1 MAEGPAP
8 STAPDS
14 APKKE
19 PVKAP
24 ASQPKMKAVP
34 SSAPKGGG
42 APEGKS
48 PGPASQPKMKAAS
61 PPGPASQS
69 RMKAASPPGPASQ
82 PKMKAAPAPPPKPAP
97 AVPTAEFVEPARTR
111 GRAETGETRV
121 RRRADAV
128 PPRKGL
134 GLQLKIMLA
143 MGLTSLLGAAGIAAA
158 VYSRAATAFEE
169 QIDAR
174 GERLVDILAV
184 VPADYWM
191 FAIHGFTRE
200 NDFAD
205 LVRMIE
211 PVDEFTQ
218 KPEYTR
224 LRNVLNNP
232 FSKEWQEEI
241 DRLITAV
248 SKNPQWKE
256 KVEGNP
262 ELKSRYDRLVRP
274 MAPLSELAPFRA
286 LVKEGDLVNVGVF
299 DATRPGDTNPP
310 GILPAGR
317 ATLNLPQPRGAE
329 RITKADAPIQ
339 GADGSRMNIRMFI
352 RNPHPDDPVKL
363 RYLVSLSLHKIEDAK
378 KSLIKMILF
387 PALIAFGASLAI
399 AAILSHR
406 ITKPVRL
413 LMGDINQ
420 VSSGDFEHQTSA
432 RSSDEIG
439 QLAASF
445 NRMTTALRAA
455 QEQELT
461 TRAMEHELG
470 IASEIQTNLVPK
482 SILKVPGYDVGAYY
496 RPSKEVGGDYYDFIE
511 IDENRSGLIVADVSG
526 KGVPGSLVMAMA
538 RAFIRME
545 AERSRNPSTADTL
558 ARANKMLARD
568 MRKGM
573 FVTAIYGIL
582 DRTNNL
588 IRVSSAGHNPMILW
602 RARTEE
608 IVLVNPKGIALGLD
622 KGPVFDRSIS
632 EEIIQLEPG
641 DRVVF
646 YTDGTVEAMNEKREE
661 FGDKRFQDLVRKLAK
676 MGSNEFLNVLVKA
689 LDEHQG
695 NAPQHDDMTIVTFR
709 RV

>member
-1 MAEGPAP
+1 MADDRTPE
-8 STAPDS
+8 S

-19 PVKAP
+19 AKPPESPASQPKIKAASPAGP

-34 SSAPKGGG
+34 SSAPAGAAGGKS
-42 APEGKS
+42 EGK
-48 PGPASQPKMKAAS
+48 PATVSQPKLKAV
-61 PPGPASQS
+61 
-69 RMKAASPPGPASQ
+69 
-82 PKMKAAPAPPPKPAP
+82 PPKPQEIPMAQI
-97 AVPTAEFVEPARTR
+97 VEPARPRTLER
-111 GRAETGETRV
+111 PKAPLREDASEIRV

-128 PPRKGL
+128 PPKKGL

-143 MGLTSLLGAAGIAAA
+143 MGLTSLLGAVGIAAA
-158 VYSRAATAFEE
+158 VYSKASAAFEE
-169 QIDAR
+169 EINR
-174 GERLVDILAV
+174 NGERLVNILAV

-191 FAIHGFTRE
+191 FAIHGFTRD

-205 LVRMIE
+205 LIRLIE
-211 PVDEFTQ
+211 PIEDFTQ

-224 LRNVLNNP
+224 LRNVLANP
-232 FSKEWQEEI
+232 FSKDWQEEI
-241 DRLITAV
+241 DKFITAV
-248 SKNPQWKE
+248 SKNPQWKQ
-256 KVEGNP
+256 KIEGNS
-262 ELKSRYDRLVRP
+262 EFKARYDRLVRP
-274 MAPLSELAPFRA
+274 MSPLSELAPFRD
-286 LVKEGDLVNVGVF
+286 LQKGGDLVNVGVF
-299 DATRPGDTNPP
+299 DVRLGDLSPP
-310 GILPAGR
+310 GILPGGR
-317 ATLNLPQPRGAE
+317 GTINLPQQRGTE
-329 RITKADAPIQ
+329 RVTKVDAPIQ
-339 GADGSRMNIRMFI
+339 GTDGSRMNIRMFI
-352 RNPHPDDPVKL
+352 RNPNPDDAVRL
-363 RYLVSLSLHKIEDAK
+363 RYLVSLSLKKIEDAK
-378 KSLIKMILF
+378 SSLIKMIVF

-399 AAILSHR
+399 AAFLSHR

-413 LMGDINQ
+413 LMGDINE
-420 VSSGDFEHQTSA
+420 VSSGNFEHQTSA

-455 QEQELT
+455 QEQELS

-582 DRTNNL
+582 DRTNHQ
-588 IRVSSAGHNPMILW
+588 IRVSSAGHNPMLLW
-602 RARTEE
+602 RARSEE

-632 EEIIQLEPG
+632 EEIIQMEPG

-661 FGDKRFQDLVRKLAK
+661 FGDRPFQELVRKLAK
-676 MGSNEFLNVLVKA
+676 TESNQFLNLIVKA
-689 LDEHQG
+689 IDDHQG
-695 NAPQHDDMTIVTFR
+695 KAPQHDDMTIVTFR
-709 RV
+709 RL

>member
-1 MAEGPAP
+1 MADDPPPE
-8 STAPDS
+8 S

-19 PVKAP
+19 AKPPGPV
-24 ASQPKMKAVP
+24 SQPKMKALP
-34 SSAPKGGG
+34 SQA
-42 APEGKS
+42 
-48 PGPASQPKMKAAS
+48 
-61 PPGPASQS
+61 PASQS
-69 RMKAASPPGPASQ
+69 
-82 PKMKAAPAPPPKPAP
+82 KMKAVPQVPKPAP
-97 AVPTAEFVEPARTR
+97 PIPTAEVVTEPAPRPRMSERPSPRPDSEPR
-111 GRAETGETRV
+111 GR
-121 RRRADAV
+121 RRPDAV
-128 PPRKGL
+128 PPRTGV

-158 VYSRAATAFEE
+158 VYSRASAALEE
-169 QIDAR
+169 QINAR
-174 GERLVDILAV
+174 GERTVDILAV

-200 NDFAD
+200 SDFAD
-205 LVRMIE
+205 LIRLIE
-211 PVDEFTQ
+211 PIDDFAQ
-218 KPEYTR
+218 KPEYAR
-224 LRNVLNNP
+224 LRNVLVNP
-232 FSKEWQEEI
+232 FSKDWHEEI
-241 DRLITAV
+241 DKFITAA
-248 SKNPQWKE
+248 SKNPKWRE
-256 KVEGNP
+256 KIEGNP
-262 ELKSRYDRLVRP
+262 EFKARYDRLVRP
-274 MAPLSELAPFRA
+274 MAPLSELAPFKGLA
-286 LVKEGDLVNVGVF
+286 KGGDLVNVGVF
-299 DATRPGDTNPP
+299 DVSRPGDLSPP

-317 ATLNLPQPRGAE
+317 ATLNLPQQRGTE
-329 RITKADAPIQ
+329 RITKVDAPIQ
-339 GADGSRMNIRMFI
+339 GADGTRTNIRMFI
-352 RNPHPDDPVKL
+352 RNPNPDDPVKL
-363 RYLVSLSLHKIEDAK
+363 RYLVSLSLRKIEDEK
-378 KSLIKMILF
+378 SSLIKMIVL

-432 RSSDEIG
+432 SSSDEIG

-482 SILKVPGYDVGAYY
+482 TMLRVPGYDVGAYY

-558 ARANKMLARD
+558 ARTNRMLARD

-582 DRTNNL
+582 DRTNHQ
-588 IRVSSAGHNPMILW
+588 IRVSSAGHNPMLLW
-602 RARTEE
+602 RSRTEE

-632 EEIIQLEPG
+632 EEIIQMEPG

-661 FGDKRFQDLVRKLAK
+661 FGDPRFQDLVRKLAK
-676 MGSNEFLNVLVKA
+676 TESNQFLNLIVKA
-689 LDEHQG
+689 LEEHQG
-695 NAPQHDDMTIVTFR
+695 HAPQHDDMTIVTFR
-709 RV
+709 RL